1 MPRIIASLVGAAF
14 IFVLGLALFGTA
26 KTAIED
32 PAKETAIANQWVIE
46 QPTVNPE
53 TGEASTRKNVAS
65 DRFPS
70 PFANEVA
77 ARAANNNALPPDLSL
92 MTKARHDGS
101 NYVHALLM
109 GYRNQAGYKNE
120 KGEELLKM
128 FPDAKTP
135 QGLHFNPWFANLN
148 IAMPPPLT
156 QDGQVTY
163 SDGTK
168 ATKDQMAR
176 DIAAFLTW
184 TAEPNLDT
192 RHGSIGAA
200 RGPPATM
207 DPGVRHDDDGS
218 PPPLTPHA
226 SQATHAP
233 MNDDL
238 KALIRTIPDF
248 PKPGIQ
254 FRDITTLLLDPA
266 GLAATIDRMVAATTG
281 PVDLIAGIEARGFL
295 FAAALAV
302 PLKAGVLLI
311 RKDGKLPGAT
321 IAEDYALEYGQDRI
335 AMHEDAL
342 VPGQRVL
349 LVDDLIAT
357 GGTARAAVRLLRKAG
372 AIVEQAQF
380 VIDLPDLGGADAL
393 RADGVQADALFAFEG
408 H

>member
-1 MPRIIASLVGAAF
+1 
-14 IFVLGLALFGTA
+14 
-26 KTAIED
+26 
-32 PAKETAIANQWVIE
+32 
-46 QPTVNPE
+46 
-53 TGEASTRKNVAS
+53 
-65 DRFPS
+65 
-70 PFANEVA
+70 
-77 ARAANNNALPPDLSL
+77 
-92 MTKARHDGS
+92 
-101 NYVHALLM
+101 
-109 GYRNQAGYKNE
+109 
-120 KGEELLKM
+120 
-128 FPDAKTP
+128 
-135 QGLHFNPWFANLN
+135 
-148 IAMPPPLT
+148 
-156 QDGQVTY
+156 
-163 SDGTK
+163 
-168 ATKDQMAR
+168 
-176 DIAAFLTW
+176 
-184 TAEPNLDT
+184 
-192 RHGSIGAA
+192 
-200 RGPPATM
+200 
-207 DPGVRHDDDGS
+207 
-218 PPPLTPHA
+218 
-226 SQATHAP
+226 

-372 AIVEQAQF
+372 AVVDQAQF

-393 RADGVQADALFAFEG
+393 RAEGVQADALFAFEG